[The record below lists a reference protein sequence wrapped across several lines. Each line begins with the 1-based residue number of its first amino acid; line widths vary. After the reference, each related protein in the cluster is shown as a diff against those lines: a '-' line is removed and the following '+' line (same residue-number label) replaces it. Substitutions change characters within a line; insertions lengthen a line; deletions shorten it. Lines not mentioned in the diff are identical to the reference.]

1 MKLSIDVFQQS
12 QSARE
17 CLKSIA
23 TEKFHY
29 DVIVLDTYLK
39 DMPCSE
45 LAQGIRNIIPEQRII
60 FTTTFSLNQVRSR
73 LSSMGMVDQ
82 NIMRKPFRL
91 SQLLSA
97 IYPLKVLD

>member
-12 QSARE
+12 QSASE

-23 TEKFHY
+23 VEKFHY

-45 LAQGIRNIIPEQRII
+45 LAQRIRNIIPEQRII
-60 FTTTFSLNQVRSR
+60 FTTTSSLNQIRSR

-82 NIMRKPFRL
+82 NIVQKPFRL

-97 IYPLKVLD
+97 IYALKMP